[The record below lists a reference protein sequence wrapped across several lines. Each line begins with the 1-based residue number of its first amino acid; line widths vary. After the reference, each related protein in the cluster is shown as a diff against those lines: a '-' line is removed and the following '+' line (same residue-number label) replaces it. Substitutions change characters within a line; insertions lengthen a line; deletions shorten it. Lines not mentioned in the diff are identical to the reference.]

1 MKSQSP
7 NVPVSNP
14 DFMFNNIIHES
25 TLARFLVSLAESP
38 PQSFTAMPVASI
50 EPIPLREIVS
60 ELALAVS
67 YQGRTMWR
75 PSPRKPFSIDS
86 RVALS
91 LGLQPISTRDTLNLW
106 LAEIKSLS
114 S

>member
-1 MKSQSP
+1 MKLQSP

-25 TLARFLVSLAESP
+25 TLAWFLISLIAPTP
-38 PQSFTAMPVASI
+38 PSFIAMPVASI

-67 YQGRTMWR
+67 YQGCIDWT
-75 PSPRKPFSIDS
+75 PSTRRPFSIDS
-86 RVALS
+86 GLALS
-91 LGLQPISTRDTLNLW
+91 LGLPPISTRDTLNLW
-106 LAEIKSLS
+106 LADIRQE
-114 S
+114 